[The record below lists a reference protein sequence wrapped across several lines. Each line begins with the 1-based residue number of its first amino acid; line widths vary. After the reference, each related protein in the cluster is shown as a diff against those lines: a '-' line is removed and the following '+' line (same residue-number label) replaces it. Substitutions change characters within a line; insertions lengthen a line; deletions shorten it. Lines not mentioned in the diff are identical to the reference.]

1 MKYNCS
7 IEIDRPRNEII
18 PLFEDTDRM
27 GEWQD
32 GFISFEHISGEMG
45 AAGSKAKI
53 KYKMGSR
60 EIDMVETMESYDLPD
75 EMVAIYEADKVWNR
89 NINRFTDLEDRTR
102 WDMECEFQCGG
113 FVKLMAFFMPGMFR
127 KQTEKMMS
135 DFKRFA
141 EAQ

>member
-1 MKYNCS
+1 MKYQCS
-7 IEIDRPRNEII
+7 IVIERPRADLI

-32 GFISFEHISGEMG
+32 GFISFDHMSGEPG
-45 AAGSKAKI
+45 SAGSKAQIMYQMGKRKI
-53 KYKMGSR
+53 EM
-60 EIDMVETMESYDLPD
+60 IETMESYNLPD

-89 NINRFTDLEDRTR
+89 NVNRFIDLGDKTR
-102 WDMECEFQCGG
+102 WEADCEFQCGG
-113 FVKLMAFFMPGMFR
+113 FVKLLSIVMPGMFR
-127 KQTEKMMS
+127 KQTNKMMS

>member
-1 MKYNCS
+1 
-7 IEIDRPRNEII
+7 
-18 PLFEDTDRM
+18 M

-32 GFISFEHISGEMG
+32 GFISFEHFGGEKG
-45 AAGSKAKI
+45 AAGSKANI

-89 NINRFTDLEDRTR
+89 NINRFTDLGGSTR